1 MRSPL
6 LLSLALGCGWLFSP
20 EALVIIGNSAG
31 HLGWTTIP
39 LLAVISLL
47 FSVCNRT
54 ISSSRKSSTES
65 SELSLLQQSI
75 GKIPAA
81 SLTLASCFP
90 LLVLAATALLVTSGY
105 TFNEVFLYWFPNFGF
120 AFMLL
125 ALLTLAQF
133 LPIKHL
139 HRLQLC
145 LVSLAAIGICILGIY
160 GSFTAAK
167 PLAKILQ
174 QPEPLSSAA
183 VSSTFL
189 LFLFAGSNLFQE
201 KEGSFSPVPLITALV
216 FIFWIFASLAH
227 VDVERLASSTIPYMT
242 ASRKILGD
250 TGRQIMGLVVISG
263 SCAAVT
269 GLTLL
274 CRQKVTD
281 LARQQ
286 LAPQFLA
293 KGGQRWLIPPLVAIA
308 TGICMA
314 TGLAGDE
321 RLEVLLKS
329 ALLLWLLYYC
339 CVSLSAAFIIKNE
352 LQVLPLPA
360 LLAPFL
366 LLAGWLTII
375 ISSPHKTETLIFI
388 ISSLVAS
395 GCLSALWFFSNPR
408 KKDTP

>member
-1 MRSPL
+1 MNSPL
-6 LLSLALGCGWLFSP
+6 LLSVALGCGWLFSP
-20 EALVIIGNSAG
+20 ESLVIIGNGAG

-39 LLAVISLL
+39 LLALISLIY
-47 FSVCNRT
+47 SVCNRT
-54 ISSSRKSSTES
+54 INSSRRSFTES
-65 SELSLLQQSI
+65 IELSLLHQSI
-75 GKIPAA
+75 GRIPAA

-125 ALLTLAQF
+125 GLLTLAQF
-133 LPIKHL
+133 LPMKYL

-145 LVSLAAIGICILGIY
+145 FVGIAAIGISLLGVY
-160 GSFTAAK
+160 GSFTPAK
-167 PLAKILQ
+167 PLAEILQ
-174 QPEPLSSAA
+174 QPEQLSPAA
-183 VSSTFL
+183 VSSALL

-201 KEGSFSPVPLITALV
+201 KEGIFSKVPLIAVLV
-216 FIFWIFASLAH
+216 FTFWIFASLAH

-269 GLTLL
+269 GLMLF
-274 CRQKVTD
+274 CRQKITD

-293 KGGQRWLIPPLVAIA
+293 EGGQRWLLPPLVAIA

-321 RLEVLLKS
+321 LLEVLLKS
-329 ALLLWLLYYC
+329 ALLLWLLHYC
-339 CVSLSAAFIIKNE
+339 CVSLSAAFIIKNK
-352 LQVLPLPA
+352 LQTLPLPA
-360 LLAPFL
+360 LLASLL

>member
-1 MRSPL
+1 MKSPL

-20 EALVIIGNSAG
+20 ESLVIIGNSAG

-39 LLAVISLL
+39 LLALISLV

-54 ISSSRKSSTES
+54 INSSGRSFTES
-65 SELSLLQQSI
+65 NKLSLLQQSI

-139 HRLQLC
+139 HRLQLSF
-145 LVSLAAIGICILGIY
+145 VSLAAIGICILGIY
-160 GSFTAAK
+160 GSFTPAK
-167 PLAKILQ
+167 PLAEILQ

-183 VSSTFL
+183 VSSTLL
-189 LFLFAGSNLFQE
+189 LFLFTGSNLFQE
-201 KEGSFSPVPLITALV
+201 KEGSFSKVPLIAVLV
-216 FIFWIFASLAH
+216 FMFWIFASLAH

-269 GLTLL
+269 GLMLL

-321 RLEVLLKS
+321 LLEVLLKS

-339 CVSLSAAFIIKNE
+339 CVSLSAAFIIQNQ

-375 ISSPHKTETLIFI
+375 ISSPHKTEILIFI

>member
-20 EALVIIGNSAG
+20 EALVITGNAAG
-31 HLGWTTIP
+31 QLGWLTIP
-39 LLAVISLL
+39 LLALLALL
-47 FSVCNRT
+47 FTVCRQT
-54 ISSSRKSSTES
+54 INSSRRSFADS
-65 SELSLLQQSI
+65 SELSILQQSI

-125 ALLTLAQF
+125 ALLTCAQF
-133 LPIKHL
+133 LPIKYL
-139 HRLQLC
+139 HRLQFC
-145 LVSLAAIGICILGIY
+145 FVSLAATGICILGIY
-160 GSFTAAK
+160 GSVTPAK
-167 PLAKILQ
+167 PLAEILQ
-174 QPEPLSSAA
+174 QPQQLSATTLSSA
-183 VSSTFL
+183 L
-189 LFLFAGSNLFQE
+189 LLLLFAGSNLFQE
-201 KEGSFSPVPLITALV
+201 KESRFSPVPLIAVLV
-216 FIFWIFASLAH
+216 FMFWIFASLAH
-227 VDVERLASSTIPYMT
+227 VDAERLASSTIPYMT

-269 GLTLL
+269 GLMLL
-274 CRQKVTD
+274 CREKITD
-281 LARQQ
+281 LASQQ

-293 KGGQRWLIPPLVAIA
+293 TRGQRWLLPPLVAIT
-308 TGICMA
+308 TGSCMA

-321 RLEVLLKS
+321 LLEILLKS

-339 CVSLSAAFIIKNE
+339 CLSLSATFLLKNK
-352 LQVLPLPA
+352 LQTLPLPA
-360 LLAPFL
+360 LLAPLL
-366 LLAGWLTII
+366 LLAGWLII
-375 ISSPHKTETLIFI
+375 ISSSPHTTEILIFI
-388 ISSLVAS
+388 SSSLVAS
-395 GCLSALWFFSNPR
+395 TCLAAFWFFSNPR